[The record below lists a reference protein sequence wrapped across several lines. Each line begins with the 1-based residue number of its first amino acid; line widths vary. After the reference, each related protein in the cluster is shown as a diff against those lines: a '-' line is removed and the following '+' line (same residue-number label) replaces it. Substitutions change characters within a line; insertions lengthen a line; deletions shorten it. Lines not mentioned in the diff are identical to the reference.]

1 MTREEKASII
11 DELTEKF
18 ANHSHFYV
26 TDASGFTVAQ
36 VNNFRRLCFKNGV
49 EYGVYKN
56 TLIRKALERQEGTDF
71 KPLFDVLHGFSGVIF
86 SKEIGN
92 TPAKVIREFRIKME
106 GKPVLKGASIDTSI
120 YIGDENLNLLSE
132 LKSKNELLGDIIS
145 LLQSPAKNVV
155 SALLSGKHTVAG
167 LVKALEER
175 RNKQ

>member
-11 DELTEKF
+11 EDLSEKF
-18 ANHSHFYV
+18 ANHSHFYI

-36 VNNFRRLCFKNGV
+36 VNNFRRLCFKSGV

-56 TLIRKALERQEGTDF
+56 TLIRKALEKQEGTDF
-71 KPLFDVLHGFSGVIF
+71 SPLFKVLHGFSGVIF
-86 SKEIGN
+86 SKEAGN
-92 TPAKVIREFRIKME
+92 LPGKVIREFRVKME
-106 GKPVLKGASIDTSI
+106 GKPLLKGASIDSSI

-132 LKSKNELLGDIIS
+132 LKSKNELIGDVIS

-175 RNKQ
+175 NNK